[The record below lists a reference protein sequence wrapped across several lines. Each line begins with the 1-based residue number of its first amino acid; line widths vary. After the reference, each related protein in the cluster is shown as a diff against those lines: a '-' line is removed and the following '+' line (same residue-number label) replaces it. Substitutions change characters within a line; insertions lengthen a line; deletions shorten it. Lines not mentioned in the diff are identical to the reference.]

1 MSTFQ
6 ILCVTMNQNDFSKIK
21 QMNIHS
27 NVIFANQTNINKID
41 YLTFENH
48 IATMISTNT
57 KGVGV
62 NRNIALMYADS
73 DICLLA
79 DDDIRYYDNVEKK
92 VMNEFE
98 KHPDADVFIFHLDT
112 DVEERQLEKYCKTRS
127 VHKFDKKPWGAV
139 RVAFRLKSIMRS
151 NIWFSTLFGG
161 GAKFPCGEDSIWI
174 EQLFKC
180 GLKFYVSKET
190 IGFVSCKE
198 STWFTGYDEKRFFA
212 AGALYAYLYR
222 QNSWIWKYYF
232 AIRTKNKGVLS
243 FKDKCYWIQMG
254 IDGYRNDYSFE
265 ELKDRNNIK

>member
-112 DVEERQLEKYCKTRS
+112 DVEERQLEKYCK
-127 VHKFDKKPWGAV
+127 
-139 RVAFRLKSIMRS
+139 
-151 NIWFSTLFGG
+151 N
-161 GAKFPCGEDSIWI
+161 
-174 EQLFKC
+174 
-180 GLKFYVSKET
+180 
-190 IGFVSCKE
+190 
-198 STWFTGYDEKRFFA
+198 
-212 AGALYAYLYR
+212 
-222 QNSWIWKYYF
+222 
-232 AIRTKNKGVLS
+232 
-243 FKDKCYWIQMG
+243 
-254 IDGYRNDYSFE
+254 
-265 ELKDRNNIK
+265 

>member
-79 DDDIRYYDNVEKK
+79 DDDIRYYDNLEKK
-92 VMNEFE
+92 VIESENLKKDSSNNEEDLIISLKQKINDLENTLVTSNNELELE
-98 KHPDADVFIFHLDT
+98 KNTNKDRYNKYNRIQKQKNLYRNCFIF
-112 DVEERQLEKYCKTRS
+112 
-127 VHKFDKKPWGAV
+127 
-139 RVAFRLKSIMRS
+139 
-151 NIWFSTLFGG
+151 
-161 GAKFPCGEDSIWI
+161 
-174 EQLFKC
+174 
-180 GLKFYVSKET
+180 T
-190 IGFVSCKE
+190 IIILILVIF
-198 STWFTGYDEKRFFA
+198 
-212 AGALYAYLYR
+212 
-222 QNSWIWKYYF
+222 I
-232 AIRTKNKGVLS
+232 
-243 FKDKCYWIQMG
+243 
-254 IDGYRNDYSFE
+254 
-265 ELKDRNNIK
+265 